1 MKRVDPTGILVISRF
16 HAVVAARCLCWLST
30 AIFLS
35 GCVKTPLIGNT
46 KIVDKPI
53 NRSLIEVLEDYRRS
67 IEKKDVPRILYHTH
81 FSYRDEA
88 GTTDPKDDIDYEG
101 LKDILKSRIQHAE
114 KIRYRIDYQRIHVD
128 INVAYVDVWIDA
140 TFTYKEEQ
148 LPPRYQRYTDN
159 HRFSLI
165 FDHDRWQL
173 SSGL

>member
-1 MKRVDPTGILVISRF
+1 MC
-16 HAVVAARCLCWLST
+16 AVLCFSFFT
-30 AIFLS
+30 S
-35 GCVKTPLIGNT
+35 CSKPQLIGNT

-53 NRSLIEVLEDYRRS
+53 NRTLIEVIEDYRRS
-67 IEKKDVPRILYHTH
+67 VEKKDIPRILYHTH

-101 LKDILKSRIQHAE
+101 LKDVLKSRIKRAE
-114 KIRYRIDYQRIHVD
+114 KIRYRIDYQHVD
-128 INVAYVDVWIDA
+128 VDLNVARVDVWIDA

-173 SSGL
+173 TSGL